1 MKSPFKIKLRVNGK
15 PPKFMKVMTGEG
27 DDYGIV
33 YIGNNKNEFKCT
45 DLRIKGTIELRLYE
59 QIYNHISGNDI
70 EHWML
75 FELSEEK
82 LNNVNSR

>member
-1 MKSPFKIKLRVNGK
+1 
-15 PPKFMKVMTGEG
+15 MKVMTGEG

-33 YIGNNKNEFKCT
+33 YIGNNKSEFRRT
-45 DLRIKGTIELRLYE
+45 DLRIKDIVELRLYV

-70 EHWML
+70 DHWML